1 MGYVYCCLLYWIL
14 KQNLKTKIYK
24 LMCLLAFTGYRPKRM
39 NENDKLF
46 SISIGILIP
55 NTIGFPPSPCKAD
68 LNECVCVSVSL
79 ILSFYLVFVS
89 NDLTSRCC
97 RECFIK
103 GT

>member
-46 SISIGILIP
+46 SISIGILK
-55 NTIGFPPSPCKAD
+55 NTKYYWICLHPPVK
-68 LNECVCVSVSL
+68 L
-79 ILSFYLVFVS
+79 I
-89 NDLTSRCC
+89 
-97 RECFIK
+97 
-103 GT
+103 